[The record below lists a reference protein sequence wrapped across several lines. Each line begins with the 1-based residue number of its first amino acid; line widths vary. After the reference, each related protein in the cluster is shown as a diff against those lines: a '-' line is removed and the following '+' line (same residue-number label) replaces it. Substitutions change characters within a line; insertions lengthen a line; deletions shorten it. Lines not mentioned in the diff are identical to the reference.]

1 MAEPASYTIRPS
13 SGAGALLSVVPV
25 ALFCTVGFA
34 LGGGERGL
42 IVGAAIFV
50 LFRLTL
56 VRRIVLKD
64 HALGVR
70 LTRVGRFEEALA
82 AFARSE
88 ATWQRRPFLDRHRAL
103 LLGSS
108 VRYTF
113 LCLSLFNQ
121 AYCLGRLGR
130 GDDALAMLDRLE
142 VLAPNSSLAR
152 SLRDLLEARGPADPA
167 PGTAPDGRS
176 TDAPGAE
183 DSGDFTAG
191 R

>member
-113 LCLSLFNQ
+113 LGLSLFNQ
-121 AYCLGRLGR
+121 AYCLGRLR
-130 GDDALAMLDRLE
+130 RLGHL
-142 VLAPNSSLAR
+142 VAFLGAR
-152 SLRDLLEARGPADPA
+152 PPA
-167 PGTAPDGRS
+167 PG
-176 TDAPGAE
+176 DARTGAA
-183 DSGDFTAG
+183 SRVQRRQPRQVMPRPLPSHGL
-191 R
+191 RQIH